1 MFWSK
6 LTLLEFRKS
15 EKAGGQFV
23 EGIAPWCARPQLVW
37 VESKHH
43 HHHHL
48 KKNNNHTKNKNNNN
62 NEVESSTGVP
72 CNDTRYYKS
81 V

>member
-23 EGIAPWCARPQLVW
+23 EGIAPGSARPQLVW

-43 HHHHL
+43 HHHL
-48 KKNNNHTKNKNNNN
+48 EKKHQKQQQQ
-62 NEVESSTGVP
+62 EL
-72 CNDTRYYKS
+72 TR